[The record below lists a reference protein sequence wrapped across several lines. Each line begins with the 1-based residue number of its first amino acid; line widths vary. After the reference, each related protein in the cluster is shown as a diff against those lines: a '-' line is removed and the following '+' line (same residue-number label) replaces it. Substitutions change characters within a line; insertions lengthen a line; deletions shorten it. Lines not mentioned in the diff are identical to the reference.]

1 MEGRSG
7 LHNEFQNSQGFVEEP
22 CLKKKKKRQKPTI
35 TTTNQTKEEQNK
47 TNKKNPLKDK

>member
-22 CLKKKKKRQKPTI
+22 CLKKKKRQKPTI